1 MARDNMVL
9 GEEVG
14 GYVLPHV
21 LTMSVQRTVQSFNG
35 TLDEDRFGGFFVARR
50 PGPSTITLSMIVTV
64 DDCDNDALDIVY
76 SEALARIYNSCNVNG
91 TTKLWIDSDW
101 FWEVGLENITE
112 DEITDYRAKFSA
124 TFFAKRGKRQHR
136 TLHEL
141 TVLHGDAISFAS
153 SPIEPDPLAVI
164 NTTIGVPII
173 ITSSAASGLIRIDPT
188 SNGIITLDLH
198 QNTATRNGV
207 DATDEVSFG
216 WPRWHGLTTVSLT
229 GAPSIIFKWRNCTP

>member
-21 LTMSVQRTVQSFNG
+21 LAMSVQRTVQSFNG

-50 PGPSTITLSMIVTV
+50 PGPTTITLSMIVTV
-64 DDCDNDALDIVY
+64 DDCENDALDIAY
-76 SEALARIYNSCNVNG
+76 SQALANIYNLCNTNG

-112 DEITDYRAKFSA
+112 DEITDYRAKFAA

-141 TVLHGDAISFAS
+141 PVFNGDAISFTS
-153 SPIEPDPLAVI
+153 SPIEPDPIALVYA
-164 NTTIGVPII
+164 TAGVPITI
-173 ITSSAASGLIRIDPT
+173 SSSAYPGLIRIDPVST
-188 SNGIITLDLH
+188 GVITLDLH
-198 QNTATRNGV
+198 QNTATRDGV

-216 WPRWHGLTTVSLT
+216 WPRWYGLTTVTLT
-229 GAPSIIFKWRNCTP
+229 GAPSLMFKWRNCTP